1 MRKII
6 KLSLLIS
13 LIIALP
19 LTFIGD
25 LTLLPF
31 AMPSTGTTNMTMA
44 EWKNLDT
51 MLFKDAMKYIDDH
64 TEKRSYL
71 ENIKLI
77 LSNYLHPGAWI
88 IKLRTF
94 LLYFVGILAGCL
106 LMGKKLIEPSN

>member
-6 KLSLLIS
+6 KPSLLIS

-31 AMPSTGTTNMTMA
+31 AIPSTGTTNMTME

-77 LSNYLHPGAWI
+77 LRNYLRPGTWI
-88 IKLRTF
+88 IKLRAF
-94 LLYFVGILAGCL
+94 LLYYVGILAGCL
-106 LMGKKLIEPSN
+106 LIGRKITRSSN